1 MSDETTRGTA
11 AVPWRVTTEDI
22 VHIIRGAHIL
32 GSGGGGDTYAGQ
44 LWATDSVRGAGG
56 VTIIPQEALDDD
68 ALVIAVAQVGA
79 GTVFAERLARGQEVE
94 RAVSTMERYLGQQA
108 AAILCYEI
116 GGVNSMMPIVVAAQ
130 RGLPI
135 VDADIMGRAFPELQM
150 TTLDIYGAP
159 SVPLTLCDERGNVT
173 IIAATEDMFWT
184 ERLGRALTLSMGGL
198 AYVARPV
205 PRARDL
211 HHLVVRGSYARAWSI
226 GAALA
231 RAQEEG
237 VPEEIALVSQGGRP
251 ILRGIVTTIER
262 HVTGRK
268 RGTATIQET
277 PDATA
282 SRMASLDFQN
292 EYLIVRQ
299 GAETLATVPDIICV
313 IDEETGAVVN
323 TDTLHAG
330 LQIIVVALPA
340 DRKLTT
346 PAALRLVGPLGFGYD
361 TPYHAAFVQ
370 SANVEEIG

>member
-1 MSDETTRGTA
+1 MSDETPRGTA
-11 AVPWRVTTEDI
+11 PVPWRVTTADI
-22 VHIIRGAHIL
+22 AHIIRGAHIL

-44 LWATDSVRGAGG
+44 LWATDSVRDAGG
-56 VTIIPQEALDDD
+56 VTIIPPEALDDD

-116 GGVNSMMPIVVAAQ
+116 GGVNSMMPLIVAAQ

-135 VDADIMGRAFPELQM
+135 IDADIMGRAFPELQM

-159 SVPLTLCDERGNVT
+159 SIPLTLSDERGNVT

-205 PRARDL
+205 PRTRDL
-211 HHLVVRGSYARAWSI
+211 NHVIVSGSYSRAWAI

-282 SRMASLDFQN
+282 SGMASLDFQN

-340 DRKLTT
+340 DRKLTA

-361 TPYHAAFVQ
+361 IPYHAAFVQ
-370 SANVEEIG
+370 STKVEEIG

>member
-1 MSDETTRGTA
+1 MSDEITRGTA
-11 AVPWRVTTEDI
+11 PVPWRVTTEDI

-56 VTIIPQEALDDD
+56 VTIIPPEALDDD

-94 RAVSTMERYLGQQA
+94 RAVSTMERYLGKQA

-159 SVPLTLCDERGNVT
+159 SIPLTLSDERGNVT

-198 AYVARPV
+198 AYVARPA

-211 HHLVVRGSYARAWSI
+211 HHLVVSGSYTRAWAI

-262 HVTGRK
+262 HVSGRK

-282 SRMASLDFQN
+282 SGMASLDFQN

-299 GAETLATVPDIICV
+299 STKTLATVPDIICV

-323 TDTLHAG
+323 TDMLHAG
-330 LQIIVVALPA
+330 LQVIVVALPA
-340 DRKLTT
+340 DRKLTA
-346 PAALRLVGPLGFGYD
+346 PAALRLVGPIGFGYD
-361 TPYHAAFVQ
+361 IPYHAAFAQ
-370 SANVEEIG
+370 STNVEGIG